1 MYRIRNQKSLSNKA
15 AVAGNLRNVD
25 YYPRKQSDAT
35 GQWRK
40 LRKIVYPWTYKFPKD
55 DIAIVDSSDILLLA
69 HLDLVPMKACNRK
82 HRQNMRRFVCTSS
95 LFTDVGKGDSGG
107 PLVCANTGDPNEE
120 PGKGVLVGV
129 VSGHRILISMKNK
142 FAVAG
147 HLKNVDFRPFFDS
160 NENGQWRR
168 LRGATYPSTY
178 KFPNDDIAIV
188 FLSSPFKFNN
198 FVNYIPIASKLVD
211 YSGKCMVSGFGRV
224 SQKKTSDKLLLAELE
239 LIDMKEC
246 DRKHR
251 RNMRKFICTST
262 IVADVDKGDSGGPL
276 VCTNTGDPNEELGKG
291 LLIGIGD
298 SGGPLVCA
306 KTGDPNEQPGKGVLV
321 GIVMLQLCRAET
333 SKPLPEWYAANL
345 VNDANYTPKP
355 LTEIFTTDLS
365 FTPKDQFPQT
375 TPFTT
380 TTTTTTPTVVTTKST
395 SEPTTGENDDNTQ
408 IIQQNIP
415 FEIVQL
421 SKPQQPIIFS
431 QTGNRPSNTDPKLF
445 IILNPGQE
453 STQKPST
460 TENKVVTTTSSP
472 TQAPET
478 GQKPTVSPNV
488 AVPINLPMAFMNQI
502 PITYSA
508 GISRFFEPIV
518 QSTILP
524 PIKIPSLNPVISVRM
539 KSPRGTITNIHI
551 NPTSTQKP
559 STTRRRKPNQRRN
572 NYDTCLNSCSD
583 KRSPICASPKSVVP
597 INPDKLKG
605 FPSLCHMAC
614 HNSFRNNEVYDKVS
628 DGRCGRLRTRIR
640 PMDKDKLNREELNKA
655 QYTILHNGSETV
667 MEFSPL
673 TP

>member
-1 MYRIRNQKSLSNKA
+1 MPEI
-15 AVAGNLRNVD
+15 
-25 YYPRKQSDAT
+25 
-35 GQWRK
+35 
-40 LRKIVYPWTYKFPKD
+40 YKFK
-55 DIAIVDSSDILLLA
+55 I
-69 HLDLVPMKACNRK
+69 
-82 HRQNMRRFVCTSS
+82 
-95 LFTDVGKGDSGG
+95 
-107 PLVCANTGDPNEE
+107 
-120 PGKGVLVGV
+120 
-129 VSGHRILISMKNK
+129 
-142 FAVAG
+142 
-147 HLKNVDFRPFFDS
+147 FFFFCIFS
-160 NENGQWRR
+160 
-168 LRGATYPSTY
+168 
-178 KFPNDDIAIV
+178 V
-188 FLSSPFKFNN
+188 
-198 FVNYIPIASKLVD
+198 
-211 YSGKCMVSGFGRV
+211 
-224 SQKKTSDKLLLAELE
+224 
-239 LIDMKEC
+239 
-246 DRKHR
+246 
-251 RNMRKFICTST
+251 
-262 IVADVDKGDSGGPL
+262 
-276 VCTNTGDPNEELGKG
+276 
-291 LLIGIGD
+291 
-298 SGGPLVCA
+298 
-306 KTGDPNEQPGKGVLV
+306 
-321 GIVMLQLCRAET
+321 LQLCRAET

-380 TTTTTTPTVVTTKST
+380 TTTPTITPTIITTTST
-395 SEPTTGENDDNTQ
+395 SESTTVENEDEGQ

-415 FEIVQL
+415 FEIIQL

-445 IILNPGQE
+445 IILNPGRE

-460 TENKVVTTTSSP
+460 TENNVVATTQSP
-472 TQAPET
+472 TQTAET
-478 GQKPTVSPNV
+478 GQKPTVSPNPSPKQ
-488 AVPINLPMAFMNQI
+488 AVPINLPMAFMNPI

-508 GISRFFEPIV
+508 GISNFFEPLV
-518 QSTILP
+518 QSTTLP

-572 NYDTCLNSCSD
+572 NYDTCTNSCSN
-583 KRSPICASPKSVVP
+583 KRAPICATPTGVTP

-640 PMDKDKLNREELNKA
+640 PIDKDKLNREELNKT